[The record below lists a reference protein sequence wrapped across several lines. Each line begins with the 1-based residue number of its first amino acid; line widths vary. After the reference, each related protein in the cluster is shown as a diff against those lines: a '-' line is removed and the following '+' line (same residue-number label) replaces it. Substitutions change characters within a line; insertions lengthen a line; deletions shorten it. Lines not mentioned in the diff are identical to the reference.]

1 MATALELGRTG
12 WSGYLAAAKRRPEPE
27 LTEAQVEAQQHWRD
41 RARQAAQALKERFG
55 VQRVVL
61 FGSLAHAA
69 WFVPEGDVDLAV
81 EGLAVDDYWKAWAL
95 AEEIVGGKPVDLIE
109 IETAA
114 DPLRRAIDRHGV
126 DL

>member
-1 MATALELGRTG
+1 MAI
-12 WSGYLAAAKRRPEPE
+12 S
-27 LTEAQVEAQQHWRD
+27 
-41 RARQAAQALKERFG
+41 
-55 VQRVVL
+55 
-61 FGSLAHAA
+61 
-69 WFVPEGDVDLAV
+69 LAV